1 VSRRDAILDSFKQ
14 LLSTITTANGYNCDV
29 AKVERK
35 MLYWDA
41 EESFPVLMVLGGNE
55 EFEDTLGSVV
65 YSTLHIRIRGYS
77 QDSTDPET
85 ALCNII
91 ADVIKAIDSQDNPYR
106 NETTFI
112 RLETDEGWFNFQ
124 EQGFGYFDLEI
135 TVLYSYE
142 KGNP

>member
-1 VSRRDAILDSFKQ
+1 MSARDTILDNFKQ
-14 LLSTITTANGYNCDV
+14 LLSDISTANGYNCDV
-29 AKVERK
+29 TKVERK
-35 MLYWDA
+35 MLYWDV

-55 EFEDTLGSVV
+55 EYEDTLGSVV

-106 NETTFI
+106 NETSII

-124 EQGFGYFDLEI
+124 EQGFGYFDLEV
-135 TVLYSYE
+135 TVRYSFE